1 MDQQVLVKGY
11 NELEISNTAMSA
23 AASSAAQV
31 KVSQQELVAKSAMQG
46 AIESNKKVL
55 PLLPEARS
63 QALEVRKYAFLA
75 SAHRNHAAEVLG
87 GFRHI
92 EGLAV
97 DEARKAVLGWI
108 SGDAS
113 KTAED
118 SVVDNR
124 GDRLANAV
132 AAAAEPYHL
141 AVLRNQKFCKETYAK
156 AKDSSTSS
164 QKLKTDAQD
173 LALAAQDMQTK
184 GLLEA
189 QTTMTMA
196 HEMASKAEE
205 MRVWANKLYKQ
216 ASDAC
221 TNVGSWQLSEQ
232 QAADNA
238 AATHIM
244 NAPMK
249 LPPA

>member
-1 MDQQVLVKGY
+1 MDQAVMVKGL
-11 NELEISNTAMSA
+11 NELEIAKSAMVSA
-23 AASSAAQV
+23 SESAKSVQ
-31 KVSQQELVAKSAMQG
+31 VSQQELVAKTSLQG
-46 AIESNKKVL
+46 AMESNKKVWG
-55 PLLPEARS
+55 LLPEARA

-75 SAHRNHAAEVLG
+75 SSHQNHAEQVVENFA
-87 GFRHI
+87 HI
-92 EGLAV
+92 EGWAV
-97 DEARKAVLGWI
+97 DEARRALLGWI
-108 SGDAS
+108 AGDAS
-113 KTAED
+113 KTAEH

-156 AKDSSTSS
+156 AQDASSSS
-164 QKLKTDAQD
+164 QKLKTDAKD
-173 LALAAQDMQTK
+173 LALAAQDMQSK

-196 HEMASKAEE
+196 HGMASKAEE

-221 TNVGSWQLSEQ
+221 VNVGSWQLSEQ